1 MNNNSR
7 NNLPDDVLLADEV
20 RGIAAELDTLAG
32 AERAAISD
40 SQLAAI
46 AAATA
51 PVPATLKLTDAA
63 TVRQPASH
71 RPMRFRTA
79 LRLGGSMLGLA
90 AMVTV
95 AMLLWPAGQSSSAV
109 AASSGADA
117 ALALAEKLDEKLS
130 LDAFDSLLA
139 DTKAMD
145 TTLNSLTADT
155 GSDPSS
161 ES

>member
-1 MNNNSR
+1 MNNNSC

-20 RGIAAELDTLAG
+20 RGIAAELDALAG
-32 AERAAISD
+32 AERAEISD
-40 SQLAAI
+40 GKLAAI

-51 PVPATLKLTDAA
+51 PVPAAWQLSDAA
-63 TVRQPASH
+63 AVRQPASH

-79 LRLGGSMLGLA
+79 VQLGGSMLGLA

-95 AMLLWPAGQSSSAV
+95 ALLLWPTGQSSTAV

-130 LDAFDSLLA
+130 LDAFDALLA

-145 TTLNSLTADT
+145 TTLNSLSADT
-155 GSDPSS
+155 GGDESS